1 MTATFEINRSSRNM
15 LLKFLENYSLE
26 QLNTIPN
33 GYSNNMIWNI
43 AHIIVVQQ
51 MLVYKLSGLPM
62 MVSDKMVERYKRGT
76 KPETTVTQQEADEIK
91 ALLFATLEQT
101 QKDFENGIFKNYTEF
116 TTMTG
121 YDVQNARNAME
132 FNNFHEAT
140 HLGIMMQIKKFV

>member
-26 QLNTIPN
+26 QLNTVPE
-33 GYSNNMIWNI
+33 GYSNNLIWNI

-62 MVSDKMVERYKRGT
+62 MVSDEMVERYKRGT
-76 KPETTVTQQEADEIK
+76 KPEAQVTQEEINEIK
-91 ALLFATLEQT
+91 SLLFATLEQT
-101 QKDFENGIFKNYTEF
+101 QKDFENGIFKNYHEF

-121 YDVQNARNAME
+121 YHLQNARNAME

-140 HLGIMMQIKKFV
+140 HLGIMMQLKKFV